1 MSNKKKYCI
10 TETLTKKTIL
20 QQKKL
25 LKIFAKLNIE
35 QQIEIINMQNSL
47 FHKLKNYNKEVSN
60 AILTLSSLILAVD
73 SVVKE
78 IDSVSFNA
86 LKLKNKNPKSKIK
99 KEKLLSYWAVVRTLK
114 LEENM
119 SFRDISSYLKK
130 YHKFEV
136 SYSLIYQKWQQI
148 EGARINNEFNN

>member
-1 MSNKKKYCI
+1 
-10 TETLTKKTIL
+10 
-20 QQKKL
+20 
-25 LKIFAKLNIE
+25 
-35 QQIEIINMQNSL
+35 MQNSL

-148 EGARINNEFNN
+148 EGARINNEFNNWYNRFKK

>member
-99 KEKLLSYWAVVRTLK
+99 KR
-114 LEENM
+114 N
-119 SFRDISSYLKK
+119 
-130 YHKFEV
+130 
-136 SYSLIYQKWQQI
+136 YSLIGQ
-148 EGARINNEFNN
+148 